1 MVIPLSFLNIYASM
15 SLDFYIILA
24 IFIYRTYL
32 ANSISYYSLYQP
44 SFVCNSCIHY
54 NSYINL
60 QYLHLFTIELY
71 YFFLILSQSLTLF
84 QMKIIKQRQLTIRCR
99 MFNIPV
105 IFMIHSDELS
115 YNKVFLYRRVILHF
129 PTAGN
134 KINGSF

>member
-1 MVIPLSFLNIYASM
+1 MLIPLSFLNIYASM

-32 ANSISYYSLYQP
+32 ANSISYYSLSQP

-60 QYLHLFTIELY
+60 QYLHLFIIELY
-71 YFFLILSQSLTLF
+71 YFFLILSQFLTLF
-84 QMKIIKQRQLTIRCR
+84 QMKIIKQRQLTIRCW
-99 MFNIPV
+99 MLNIPIILMIRSNKLPCNK
-105 IFMIHSDELS
+105 IF
-115 YNKVFLYRRVILHF
+115 FYRRVILHF
-129 PTAGN
+129 PTTGN